1 MYVVNLI
8 LMKLVLYVYYIKYY
22 IRKDFGLIENK
33 IEIIFVVLWVVV
45 LNLIYYFVCKKCL
58 RKMMLLYVCV
68 NVFGF

>member
-33 IEIIFVVLWVVV
+33 IEIIFVVL
-45 LNLIYYFVCKKCL
+45 
-58 RKMMLLYVCV
+58 
-68 NVFGF
+68 